1 MGKNKDNQAKNKNK
15 TKTKNS
21 KAAVNLEVAEELT
34 PKKKNK

>member
-1 MGKNKDNQAKNKNK
+1 MGKNKDNQAKNK

-21 KAAVNLEVAEELT
+21 KNTANLEVAAELT

>member
-1 MGKNKDNQAKNKNK
+1 MGKNKDNQAKNKN
-15 TKTKNS
+15 KTKNS